1 VKKAMSKLQAVL
13 QQTIPAGVY
22 RFPSRATIATLE
34 AEAAERG
41 WRLFHLDGTTIHD
54 KATFL
59 AATKD
64 AFAMPSYVAS
74 NWDAFE
80 EAINDLAWAPAA
92 GYAVLYDD
100 AAALD
105 ESNEAVLTTA
115 LDIFETAAKNWQA
128 HGKPFYVL
136 LRRAGQIESTVAAWP
151 EDV

>member
-1 VKKAMSKLQAVL
+1 MSKLQTVL
-13 QQTIPAGVY
+13 QQVIAPGVY
-22 RFPSRATIATLE
+22 RFPSRAEIATLE

-41 WRLFHLDGTTIHD
+41 WRLFHLDGTRIHD

-64 AFAMPSYVAS
+64 AFAMPGYVGN

-80 EAINDLAWAPAA
+80 EAINDLAWAPAE

-105 ESNEAVLTTA
+105 ESDGAVLTTA
-115 LDIFETAAKNWQA
+115 LDILETAAKNWQA
-128 HGKPFYVL
+128 QGKPFYVL
-136 LRRAGQIESTVAAWP
+136 LRRAGQIESTVSTWP